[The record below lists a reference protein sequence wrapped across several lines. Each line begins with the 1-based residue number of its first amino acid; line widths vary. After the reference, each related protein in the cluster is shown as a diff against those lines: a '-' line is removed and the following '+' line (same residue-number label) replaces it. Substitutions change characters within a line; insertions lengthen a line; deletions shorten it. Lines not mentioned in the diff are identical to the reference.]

1 MGLRRYNTHIDNKGA
16 DMLVRDLIE
25 LLESFDAD
33 MEVHFAY
40 NYGDHWRTE
49 VSPKVSDVREGVVT
63 YSEYHRMDKVA
74 DEDYDDEDEVEVE
87 NQRRVVIID

>member
-1 MGLRRYNTHIDNKGA
+1 MQ
-16 DMLVRDLIE
+16 VRDLIE
-25 LLESFDAD
+25 LLEGYDQDA
-33 MEVHFAY
+33 EVHFAY

-49 VSPKVSDVREGVVT
+49 VAPKVSNVHEGVVT

-74 DEDYDDEDEVEVE
+74 NEDYDDEDEAEVE

>member
-1 MGLRRYNTHIDNKGA
+1 
-16 DMLVRDLIE
+16 MLVRDLIE

-40 NYGDHWRTE
+40 DYGDRTHSQ
-49 VSPKVSDVREGVVT
+49 VAPKISDVFEGVVE

-74 DEDYDDEDEVEVE
+74 KEDYDDEDEDVV
-87 NQRRVVIID
+87 NSQRRVVIID